1 VAEGRAQLLERTD
14 ELAAVEAS
22 LRAARAGLGAMM
34 LVEGP
39 PGIGKTELLAAA
51 MARARRRRMM
61 VLSARGGEL
70 ELSFPYAVVRQLFE
84 PAVAQANGGIRDRL
98 LSGAAVHAESV
109 VDPHAEPGSVAVEHS
124 AVLHGL
130 YWLTAHLAAD
140 RPVLLVVDDLH
151 WSDPVSV
158 SWLVYLARRIEGL
171 AVALILGARPVEP
184 GAHDA
189 LLERLRATEGLRRVE
204 PAPLSLAAVD
214 DLARAILGDQVERA
228 FSEVCHAATAGN
240 PFYVAELLRALR
252 QDGVAGTAAS
262 VPAIDGLTP
271 RAVVDATLAR
281 LGRLPSEVRTVAEA
295 TALLE
300 PRAELRWIAELT
312 GLDVEVVAVA
322 ADSLL
327 DLGMLRSV
335 APCRF
340 EHPILRSAVDF
351 EISPARRGRLHL
363 KAARALAAAGMPV
376 DAVAAH
382 LMQAPPCGE
391 TWIVSTLQQAA
402 RQASARGAPGGAVA
416 YLERALAEPPAAAHV
431 RGELLLDLGKAENQ
445 MQLPQARGHLRE
457 ALALAEQPDQVA
469 MAALWLGQALWHTG
483 AADEACEIISDVLD
497 RFEQHESQLML
508 ELQAYLLSIAVMGG
522 WMAQTAERADAL
534 EARTAPASP
543 AAGAVQATLAF
554 RELAAGCPRER
565 VRGRVQRALAG
576 VERSSVSSTHLSDR
590 QAPGLTLVWIDDLE
604 RAEELFTDLIKA
616 ASRMGRRQSFE
627 IFSALRGYA
636 LRRQGD
642 LADAAADIEP
652 ILATAARPGSIG
664 IARLVAL
671 TTQVLLL
678 VDDGRPQ
685 AAEEL
690 ACSAP
695 TTAAFERTPNAALIR
710 QAQATAQLAQG
721 KFAEAAATLTRVGEV
736 CDANGVRSPAV
747 CPWRSQLALALAGT
761 DRHDEGL
768 KLARSELRLAEQC
781 DVDRARGV
789 ALRALGML
797 EGGQAGL
804 RHLEAAVQALERSPA
819 RLELGW
825 ASYELGAAL
834 RRANRRRDARAPLDR
849 ALDLALA
856 CGAQLLAQHA
866 REELQALGARPR
878 SVMLTGA
885 ESLTPSERRACRL
898 AAEGL
903 KNAEIA
909 QALFVSLKTVETHL
923 RSAYRKLDIASRA
936 ELPQM
941 LGAPRG

>member
-1 VAEGRAQLLERTD
+1 MTAGGAQLLERTD
-14 ELAAVEAS
+14 ELATVEGS
-22 LRAARAGLGAMM
+22 LRAARAGLGATM

-51 MARARRRRMM
+51 MARARRRRMI

-84 PAVAQANGGIRDRL
+84 PAVAQADGGSRDRL

-109 VDPHAEPGSVAVEHS
+109 VDPHAEPGSVAVDHS

-158 SWLVYLARRIEGL
+158 SWLVYLARRIDGL

-228 FSEVCHAATAGN
+228 FSEVCHAATGGN
-240 PFYVAELLRALR
+240 PFYLVELLRALR
-252 QDGVAGTAAS
+252 HDGVAGTAAS

-271 RAVVDATLAR
+271 RAVVEATLAR
-281 LGRLPSEVRTVAEA
+281 LRRLPAEVRAVAEA

-340 EHPILRSAVDF
+340 EHPILRSAVDS

-382 LMQAPPCGE
+382 LMQTPPSGE
-391 TWIVSTLQQAA
+391 SWIVSTLQQAA
-402 RQASARGAPGGAVA
+402 TQAGARGAPGGAVA
-416 YLERALAEPPAAAHV
+416 YLERALAEPPEAAHV
-431 RGELLLDLGKAENQ
+431 RGELLLDLGKSENQ
-445 MQLPQARGHLRE
+445 IQRPQARGHLRE
-457 ALALAEQPDQVA
+457 ALALAEQPDQAA
-469 MAALWLGQALWHTG
+469 MAALWFGQALFNTG
-483 AADEACEIISDVLD
+483 AADEACDILTEVLD
-497 RFEQHESQLML
+497 RFPRHESQLML
-508 ELQAYLLSIAVMGG
+508 ELEAYLLSIGVMAGRLHE
-522 WMAQTAERADAL
+522 TADRAAGL
-534 EARTAPASP
+534 EARTPPSSPAS
-543 AAGAVQATLAF
+543 GAVQATLAF
-554 RELAAGCPRER
+554 RELVAGRPRGQ
-565 VRGRVQRALAG
+565 VRDRVQRSLAG
-576 VERSSVSSTHLSDR
+576 VERSLVFGSHLSAR
-590 QAPGLTLVWIDDLE
+590 QAPGLTLIWIDELD
-604 RAEELFTDLIKA
+604 RAEALITDLIKA

-627 IFSALRGYA
+627 IFSALRGFA
-636 LRRQGD
+636 LRRRGN

-652 ILATAARPGSIG
+652 ILAATRDAAHLG
-664 IARLVAL
+664 IARLAAVAA
-671 TTQVLLL
+671 QVLLL
-678 VDDGRPQ
+678 IDDGRPE

-690 ACSAP
+690 ACSVP
-695 TTAAFERTPNAALIR
+695 LGAALERNLNAALIHL
-710 QAQATAQLAQG
+710 AQGTAQVAQG
-721 KFAEAAATLTRVGEV
+721 KFGEATATLTAVGEV
-736 CDANGVRSPAV
+736 CDAVGACSPAAF
-747 CPWRSQLALALAGT
+747 PWRSQLALALAGT

-768 KLARSELRLAEQC
+768 ELARSELRLAEQC
-781 DVDRARGV
+781 DVDRTRGV

-797 EGGQAGL
+797 EGGQDGL

-825 ASYELGAAL
+825 ASYEFGAAL
-834 RRANRRRDARAPLDR
+834 RRANRRRDARAPLDG
-849 ALDLALA
+849 ALDLALGCSA
-856 CGAQLLAQHA
+856 TLLAQRA
-866 REELQALGARPR
+866 KEELQALGARPR

-885 ESLTPSERRACRL
+885 ESLTPSERRA
-898 AAEGL
+898 
-903 KNAEIA
+903 
-909 QALFVSLKTVETHL
+909 
-923 RSAYRKLDIASRA
+923 
-936 ELPQM
+936 
-941 LGAPRG
+941 

>member
-1 VAEGRAQLLERTD
+1 
-14 ELAAVEAS
+14 
-22 LRAARAGLGAMM
+22 
-34 LVEGP
+34 
-39 PGIGKTELLAAA
+39 
-51 MARARRRRMM
+51 
-61 VLSARGGEL
+61 
-70 ELSFPYAVVRQLFE
+70 
-84 PAVAQANGGIRDRL
+84 
-98 LSGAAVHAESV
+98 
-109 VDPHAEPGSVAVEHS
+109 
-124 AVLHGL
+124 
-130 YWLTAHLAAD
+130 
-140 RPVLLVVDDLH
+140 
-151 WSDPVSV
+151 
-158 SWLVYLARRIEGL
+158 
-171 AVALILGARPVEP
+171 
-184 GAHDA
+184 
-189 LLERLRATEGLRRVE
+189 VE

-214 DLARAILGDQVERA
+214 DLARTILGDQVERA
-228 FSEVCHAATAGN
+228 FSEVCHTATAGN

-281 LGRLPSEVRTVAEA
+281 LGRLPSDVRAVAEA
-295 TALLE
+295 AALLE

-312 GLDVEVVAVA
+312 GLDVEAVGVA

-363 KAARALAAAGMPV
+363 KAARILAAAGMPV

-382 LMQAPPCGE
+382 LMQTPPSGE
-391 TWIVSTLQQAA
+391 PWIVSTLQQAA
-402 RQASARGAPGGAVA
+402 REASARGAPGGAAA
-416 YLERALAEPPAAAHV
+416 YLERALAEPPAAAQE
-431 RGELLLDLGKAENQ
+431 RAELLLDLGKAENQ
-445 MQLPQARGHLRE
+445 MQRPQARGHLRE
-457 ALALAEQPDQVA
+457 ALSLAEQPDEAA
-469 MAALWLGQALWHTG
+469 MAALWFGQALFNTG
-483 AADEACEIISDVLD
+483 AADEACEILTEVLD
-497 RFEQHESQLML
+497 HFDRHESQLML
-508 ELQAYLLSIAVMGG
+508 ELEAYLLSIAM
-522 WMAQTAERADAL
+522 MAGRARETAERAAGL
-534 EARTAPASP
+534 EARTPASSP

-554 RELAAGCPRER
+554 RELLAGCPREHVRER
-565 VRGRVQRALAG
+565 VHRALG
-576 VERSSVSSTHLSDR
+576 GIERSLVFGSHLSAR
-590 QAPGLTLVWIDDLE
+590 QAPGLTLTWIDDLD
-604 RAEELFTDLIKA
+604 RAEALFTDLIKA
-616 ASRMGRRQSFE
+616 ASSMGRRQSFE
-627 IFSALRGYA
+627 IFSGLRGYA
-636 LRRQGD
+636 LRRRGD

-652 ILATAARPGSIG
+652 ILAAPPHAENVG
-664 IARLVAL
+664 IARLSAM

-678 VDDGRPQ
+678 VDDGRPE
-685 AAEEL
+685 AAE
-690 ACSAP
+690 AMARSAP
-695 TTAAFERTPNAALIR
+695 TSAAFERGLNAALIR
-710 QAQATAQLAQG
+710 QGQATAQLAQG
-721 KFAEAAATLTRVGEV
+721 KFGEAAATLTRVGEV

-747 CPWRSQLALALAGT
+747 FPWRSQLALALAGT

-768 KLARSELRLAEQC
+768 QLARTELRLAEHC

-797 EGGQAGL
+797 EGGDAGL
-804 RHLEAAVQALERSPA
+804 RRHQAAVQALAHSPA

-849 ALDLALA
+849 ALDLALG
-856 CGAQLLAQHA
+856 CGAEWLAQHA
-866 REELQALGARPR
+866 REELRALGARPR

-923 RSAYRKLDIASRA
+923 HSSYRKLDIASRA

-941 LGAPRG
+941 LGAPI